1 MVLKQ
6 DECNVAIGKAL
17 EKEHAID
24 KFEIYILITRI
35 LQGEI
40 KRNHYQKDHP
50 RYCLHEWKKKTR
62 PVGSKATAA
71 TARAMTGIDKFV
83 YLLWQCNYCD
93 KSSASGVH
101 DE

>member
-6 DECNVAIGKAL
+6 NECNVAIGKAL

-40 KRNHYQKDHP
+40 KEESLP
-50 RYCLHEWKKKTR
+50 ER
-62 PVGSKATAA
+62 PSEV
-71 TARAMTGIDKFV
+71 
-83 YLLWQCNYCD
+83 L
-93 KSSASGVH
+93 SA
-101 DE
+101 